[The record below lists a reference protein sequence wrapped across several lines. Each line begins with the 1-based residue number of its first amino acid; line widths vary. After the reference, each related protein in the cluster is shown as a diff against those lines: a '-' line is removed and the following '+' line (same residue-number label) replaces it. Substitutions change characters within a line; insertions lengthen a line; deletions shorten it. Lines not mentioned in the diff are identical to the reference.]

1 MYQHCSL
8 AYMLMADVLIV
19 HSLSPELSGEREN
32 TSAVPGQSTLQN
44 YSTLFRL
51 TSRTLLFLDIEG
63 VHKAITGLP
72 QCKKI
77 TPKFF
82 MYLSAS
88 YVEALKYIKNYDVQS
103 CTF

>member
-19 HSLSPELSGEREN
+19 YSLSPELSGEREN

-51 TSRTLLFLDIEG
+51 TSRTLLFLEMY
-63 VHKAITGLP
+63 
-72 QCKKI
+72 KI